1 MYCLPIRLA
10 VGSSGLRNCLADVR
24 RLLLYMQLDFYHKSV
39 EPTTA
44 IHAACRH
51 LRTSMASK
59 SVRSET
65 PLRSHEHVMS
75 AKDTLSLQQSIDD
88 KPTLSQVRASTSS
101 SSGWYPKIH
110 PTSGMSNVRERGNG
124 KDVCLQMIFVWS
136 TVSSRKSTK
145 TEEAPNISKRPRK
158 YSGKGT
164 NALPNNEKNSGL
176 REQIFIHPTNRNRI
190 PTQTNRIQH
199 LISSHSTHNLP
210 IPLPPNRPL
219 KMPIPITSNQP
230 LAPPTPIPIP
240 ARNQSPFS
248 RNLIHKIPHRDPP
261 RPLNRLAPATPPA
274 PNQVQRR
281 ARRLREVHSAPGS
294 GGVGCCWVCCWWG
307 WEGLLLLSFCCS
319 SICACGSG

>member
-145 TEEAPNISKRPRK
+145 TEEAPNIPIGPENSRARARTPFQMTKKTPACASR
-158 YSGKGT
+158 YSSIQPT
-164 NALPNNEKNSGL
+164 VIVSNPNQPN
-176 REQIFIHPTNRNRI
+176 PT
-190 PTQTNRIQH
+190 PH
-199 LISSHSTHNLP
+199 LISLNPQPAHS
-210 IPLPPNRPL
+210 PPP
-219 KMPIPITSNQP
+219 QP
-230 LAPPTPIPIP
+230 CPQNANPD
-240 ARNQSPFS
+240 
-248 RNLIHKIPHRDPP
+248 H
-261 RPLNRLAPATPPA
+261 
-274 PNQVQRR
+274 
-281 ARRLREVHSAPGS
+281 
-294 GGVGCCWVCCWWG
+294 
-307 WEGLLLLSFCCS
+307 
-319 SICACGSG
+319 